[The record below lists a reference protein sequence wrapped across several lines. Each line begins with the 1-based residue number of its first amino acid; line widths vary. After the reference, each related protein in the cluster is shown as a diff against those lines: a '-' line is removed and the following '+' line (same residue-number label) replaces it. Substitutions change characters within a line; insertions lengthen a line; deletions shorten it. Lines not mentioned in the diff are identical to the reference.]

1 MPLDTGV
8 NIEPFLFKAGPVGC
22 LLIHGFT
29 GTPYEM
35 RGLGEYLAERGIT
48 ALGPR
53 LAGHCTTPAEMNRT
67 IWRDWAASAQA
78 GLEELHGL
86 GPTVFVSGLSLGGA
100 LTLHLAATNAD
111 ANVRRTSDVRRTSE
125 VRRTSASTPID
136 GIVPMSTPATFRDW
150 RLVFLPVLKHLIP
163 YTAKLPEDIHD
174 PQANRLQPSYPVYP
188 TFALESLLQFLAVLR
203 GELAA
208 VTVPTLL
215 IHSRNDQAVPPSNM
229 PYIYEHIASPDKAM
243 CWIEGSGHVLT
254 VDYQKET
261 VFEKVYQFIQAGR
274 G

>member
-8 NIEPFLFKAGPVGC
+8 NIEPFLFKAGQVGC

-35 RGLGEYLAERGIT
+35 RGLGEYLAQRGIT

-67 IWRDWAASAQA
+67 TWRDWAASAQA

-86 GPTVFVSGLSLGGA
+86 CPTVFVSGLSLGGA
-100 LTLHLAATNAD
+100 LALHLAATQPQPLA
-111 ANVRRTSDVRRTSE
+111 
-125 VRRTSASTPID
+125 
-136 GIVPMSTPATFRDW
+136 GIVPLSTPAMLWDW
-150 RLVFLPVLKHLIP
+150 RFVFLPALKYLLP

-174 PQANRLQPSYPVYP
+174 PQANQRQPSYPVYP
-188 TFALESLLQFLAVLR
+188 TFALESLLQFLGVLR
-203 GELAA
+203 GELSA

-229 PYIYEHIASPDKAM
+229 PYIYGHIASQDKAM
-243 CWIEGSGHVLT
+243 VWIEDSGHVLT
-254 VDYQKET
+254 VDYQKEV
-261 VFEKVYQFIQAGR
+261 VFEKVYQFILHTCQVSET
-274 G
+274 

>member
-8 NIEPFLFKAGPVGC
+8 NIEPFLFQAGPVGC

-35 RGLGEYLAERGIT
+35 RGLGEYLAQRGIT

-67 IWRDWAASAQA
+67 TWRDWAASAQA
-78 GLEELHGL
+78 GLEELHSL
-86 GPTVFVSGLSLGGA
+86 CPTVFVSGLSLGGV
-100 LTLHLAATNAD
+100 LSLHLAATNA
-111 ANVRRTSDVRRTSE
+111 NTNVRRTSE
-125 VRRTSASTPID
+125 VRRTSLPIA
-136 GIVPMSTPATFRDW
+136 GIVPLSTPAMLWDW
-150 RLVFLPVLKHLIP
+150 RFVFLPVLKYLIP

-229 PYIYEHIASPDKAM
+229 PYIYEHIASQDKAM
-243 CWIEGSGHVLT
+243 CWIEDSGHVLT

-261 VFEKVYQFIQAGR
+261 VFEKVYQFIQHTCQVSET
-274 G
+274 

>member
-8 NIEPFLFKAGPVGC
+8 NIEPFLFQAGPVGC

-67 IWRDWAASAQA
+67 TWRDWAASAQA
-78 GLEELHGL
+78 GLEELHVL
-86 GPTVFVSGLSLGGA
+86 CPTVFVSGLSLGGVLA
-100 LTLHLAATNAD
+100 LHLAATNTN
-111 ANVRRTSDVRRTSE
+111 ANVNVRRTSE
-125 VRRTSASTPID
+125 VRRTFTSTPIA
-136 GIVPMSTPATFRDW
+136 GIAPLSTPARLWDW
-150 RLVFLPVLKHLIP
+150 RLIFLPVLKYLIP

-188 TFALESLLQFLAVLR
+188 TFALESLLQFLGVLR

-215 IHSRNDQAVPPSNM
+215 IHSRNDQAVPPANM

-243 CWIEGSGHVLT
+243 CWIENSGHVLT

-261 VFEKVYQFIQAGR
+261 VFEKAYQFIQVGR
-274 G
+274 R